1 MASATL
7 RSFTDEVSLLDSGI
21 VDSTGMLEV
30 ILFLEG
36 EYAFH
41 ILLVKKPT
49 PWSRRTYTV
58 TRAHDDDSV
67 GARRP
72 CKQPNEPPGGMKVAH
87 TQLRDRSGGYPRTL
101 VDHCLVHGLAHAGP
115 NDLLRD
121 AMAAASSS
129 PSAVIRTR

>member
-1 MASATL
+1 MRPDREVAVDAAMAYVSDPAEL
-7 RSFTDEVSLLDSGI
+7 TDEVSLLDSGI

-67 GARRP
+67 RARRP

-87 TQLRDRSGGYPRTL
+87 SQFRDRS
-101 VDHCLVHGLAHAGP
+101 
-115 NDLLRD
+115 
-121 AMAAASSS
+121 
-129 PSAVIRTR
+129 